1 MQKDS
6 HCTSSHNTL
15 HLTSSNNNSMKNE
28 RLYSNIKYF
37 FFPPK
42 SVRCTSFV
50 VDVTRNSLK
59 DFDAPKRSRTP
70 GQQVLGSHFP
80 LHSYWMDLHP
90 VTVEPTPFR
99 LQQLARSLVYSRW
112 MSAISSLSNWQPFT
126 SISASLFGWTW
137 NEFIPHKLYPTAPR
151 TRV

>member
-1 MQKDS
+1 MSVSLLEHKV
-6 HCTSSHNTL
+6 
-15 HLTSSNNNSMKNE
+15 
-28 RLYSNIKYF
+28 F
-37 FFPPK
+37 FFLTK

-70 GQQVLGSHFP
+70 GQQVLGSHFL

-90 VTVEPTPFR
+90 VTVEPTLFR
-99 LQQLARSLVYSRW
+99 LQQLAGSLIYSLW
-112 MSAISSLSNWQPFT
+112 TSAISSLSNWQTFT
-126 SISASLFGWTW
+126 PISASLFGWTW
-137 NEFIPHKLYPTAPR
+137 NEFSPHKLYPTAPH